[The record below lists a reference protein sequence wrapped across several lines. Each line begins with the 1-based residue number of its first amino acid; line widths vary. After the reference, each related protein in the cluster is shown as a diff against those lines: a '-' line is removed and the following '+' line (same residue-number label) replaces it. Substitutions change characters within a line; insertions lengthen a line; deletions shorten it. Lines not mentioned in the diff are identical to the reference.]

1 MIEKLKNELY
11 QLENKQAKGAKLCA
25 NIRSCGEKNVP
36 KLSSKYLKDR
46 IWKIK
51 QYLNY
56 ILMIINQNILA
67 ILRIFFKSLKKL
79 WNSTPSELPKPLLLN
94 LFAKFLTERKL
105 LMNTLIFLSLT
116 QQCFIGAIPN
126 IRKFGLYIWFYFVSM
141 SSFNKFSLRI
151 SKKISV
157 ITFCTIWLYF

>member
-79 WNSTPSELPKPLLLN
+79 WNSTPSERPKPLLLN
-94 LFAKFLTERKL
+94 LFAKFLTERKS
-105 LMNTLIFLSLT
+105 LMKALIPYKDDAVVFHW
-116 QQCFIGAIPN
+116 G
-126 IRKFGLYIWFYFVSM
+126 Y
-141 SSFNKFSLRI
+141 
-151 SKKISV
+151 SK
-157 ITFCTIWLYF
+157 Y